1 MAKFRNKLPQS
12 IEISMRV
19 NRVSAH
25 NPETEMNGDSTVSLL
40 MDCFPPWSRALRAIP
55 PPPFDLTHSSTGNF
69 SQPVTWVGGGR
80 EWFHSAFDPVLP
92 RMSSINRS
100 IHTHYQ
106 QPPPQMPPTM
116 AQPQQI
122 SELCLAM
129 ENAVR
134 VSVPQSPDGSLD
146 LSKKNQTEELTNS
159 PKAISTSSSSTL
171 SHSIDRLLA
180 DSPPLLSQPPTIGTN
195 QPSPSP
201 VYPFNF
207 MMGNFMNMN
216 NHLLHSPH
224 HNHTMPPLPLPP
236 PQPSPLSLQMS
247 PHSLPSPQSDHHYQ
261 QTSRS
266 KRREGRTI
274 YECKICKKIFGQLS
288 NLKVHLR
295 VHTGERPFKC
305 TTCGKGFTQLAHLQK
320 HHLVH
325 TGEKPHECQVC
336 RRRFSST
343 SNLKTHQ
350 RLHSGEKP
358 YVCHMCP
365 AKFTQLVHLKLH
377 RKMHA
382 EGDDNGGEK
391 IFWCPGCQRKYN
403 SSNGLKAH
411 WRTAVG
417 KACFCE
423 ATRVNIKREAM

>member
-1 MAKFRNKLPQS
+1 M
-12 IEISMRV
+12 
-19 NRVSAH
+19 
-25 NPETEMNGDSTVSLL
+25 
-40 MDCFPPWSRALRAIP
+40 
-55 PPPFDLTHSSTGNF
+55 
-69 SQPVTWVGGGR
+69 
-80 EWFHSAFDPVLP
+80 
-92 RMSSINRS
+92 
-100 IHTHYQ
+100 
-106 QPPPQMPPTM
+106 
-116 AQPQQI
+116 
-122 SELCLAM
+122 
-129 ENAVR
+129 
-134 VSVPQSPDGSLD
+134 
-146 LSKKNQTEELTNS
+146 NS
-159 PKAISTSSSSTL
+159 PKAASTSSSSTL

-180 DSPPLLSQPPTIGTN
+180 DSPPPLSQPSTTETS
-195 QPSPSP
+195 QPSPP
-201 VYPFNF
+201 LMYPFNF

-216 NHLLHSPH
+216 NHLLRSPPLHS
-224 HNHTMPPLPLPP
+224 HTMPPLPHPQA
-236 PQPSPLSLQMS
+236 QPSSLSLQMS
-247 PHSLPSPQSDHHYQ
+247 PHSLPSPQPDHHSQ
-261 QTSRS
+261 HTPRS

-358 YVCHMCP
+358 YACHLCS

-382 EGDDNGGEK
+382 EEDGGGEK
-391 IFWCPGCQRKYN
+391 IYWCPGCQRKYN
-403 SSNGLKAH
+403 SLNGLKAH
-411 WRTAVG
+411 WRTATG
-417 KACFCE
+417 KTCCCQATH
-423 ATRVNIKREAM
+423 TRVNIKQEAAM